1 MRSISERPREA
12 EAHMRLVT
20 FVDRA
25 SGLLEG
31 GRAESLTKTA
41 ITDVE
46 IAAPSSQPA
55 VETVTPDRGK
65 EFAEFRRG
73 RPSASRCRTTLGR
86 AAPART
92 PTGCCA
98 GTS

>member
-55 VETVTPDRGK
+55 V
-65 EFAEFRRG
+65 RR
-73 RPSASRCRTTLGR
+73 
-86 AAPART
+86 
-92 PTGCCA
+92 
-98 GTS
+98 